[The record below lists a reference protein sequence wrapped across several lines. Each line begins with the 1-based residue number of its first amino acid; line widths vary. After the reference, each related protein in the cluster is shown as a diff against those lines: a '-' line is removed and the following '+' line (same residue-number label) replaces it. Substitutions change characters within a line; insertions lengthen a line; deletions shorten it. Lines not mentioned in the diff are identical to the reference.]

1 MRMKETNLQIKH
13 LVCARRSIN
22 AYVQE
27 LPEGGYSKQGGLPGG
42 EDSTGLKLALEV
54 DGFRGYAGEAWPL
67 QLPEEMWE

>member
-1 MRMKETNLQIKH
+1 M
-13 LVCARRSIN
+13 
-22 AYVQE
+22 QE

-42 EDSTGLKLALEV
+42 EDSMGLKLALEV